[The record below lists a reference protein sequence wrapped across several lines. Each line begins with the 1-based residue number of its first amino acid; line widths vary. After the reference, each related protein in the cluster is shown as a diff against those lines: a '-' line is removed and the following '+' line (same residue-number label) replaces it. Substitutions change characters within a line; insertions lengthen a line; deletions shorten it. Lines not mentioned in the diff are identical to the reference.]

1 MDTGTTKIRSRPGRA
16 PALDAQCAAAVD
28 LARSVAV
35 EIAEP
40 DQVGEH
46 LATVAEDDRVV
57 THFFACL
64 AGGYQGWRWAVTV
77 ARASRA
83 RVVTVDEVVLL
94 PSDEA
99 ILAPEWVPWSD
110 RLRPGDVRAGD
121 LLATPADDLRLEPGY
136 TGADEDLSAGGE
148 QSGMLPYEMG
158 LDRARVLSRF
168 GIQDAADRWYG
179 GDAGPNHPV
188 ARAAPAHCRTCGFL
202 VSIGGTLGRM
212 FGVCANAYSPSDGQV
227 VAYDHGCG
235 AHSEAV
241 AVAVQPQLEP
251 PIVDEFGYDM
261 LAVPAGESDGKPAVP
276 AGESDGELP
285 AQPPGEPPTARPEPE
300 D

>member
-1 MDTGTTKIRSRPGRA
+1 MDTGTTKVRPRAGRA

-35 EIAEP
+35 ELAEAG
-40 DQVGEH
+40 QVGEH
-46 LATVAEDDRVV
+46 LAAVAEDDRVV

-83 RVVTVDEVVLL
+83 RAVTVDEVALL
-94 PSDEA
+94 PGDAA

-110 RLRPGDVRAGD
+110 RLRPGDVGAGD

-148 QSGMLPYEMG
+148 QSGIVPYEMG
-158 LDRARVLSRF
+158 LDRSRVLSRF
-168 GIQDAADRWYG
+168 GIQDAAERWYG
-179 GDAGPNHPV
+179 GEAGPNDPV

-202 VSIGGTLGRM
+202 VPIGGTLGRM
-212 FGVCANAYSPSDGQV
+212 FGVCANAYSPSDGQI
-227 VAYDHGCG
+227 VAFDHGCG

-241 AVAVQPQLEP
+241 DVAVQAQPDP

-261 LAVPAGESDGKPAVP
+261 LAMSPGESG
-276 AGESDGELP
+276 GE
-285 AQPPGEPPTARPEPE
+285 QPIQSPTEPPTEPPITRPEPE
-300 D
+300 DERPD